1 MFTPKELLY
10 INTLL
15 NSEQRGIWVRND
27 CQDIEV
33 NIKKRGKYVLE
44 FENQQK
50 AIAFEQRIITGD
62 NIGMSMANGI
72 IVINKKENDTT
83 IIIKCGR
90 NRELANRL
98 TKYLRKQYVLNVR
111 QTVKERANQEKLS
124 PVALKQEIEDIG
136 LKF

>member
-15 NSEQRGIWVRND
+15 NCEERGIWVRND

-44 FENQQK
+44 FENQAK
-50 AIAFEQRIITGD
+50 AIAFEQRILNSD
-62 NIGMSMANGI
+62 KIGMSMANGVI
-72 IVINKKENDTT
+72 LINKNEDCTT
-83 IIIKCGR
+83 ITIRCGQ
-90 NRELANRL
+90 NKEFANRL

-111 QTVKERANQEKLS
+111 QILKERASQEKPS
-124 PVALKQEIEDIG
+124 TSALKQEIEDMG